1 MKMGECEEGTC
12 DCDYNHEADV
22 NMRQIVKIE
31 NVRRNSRCNV
41 TLASH
46 DGFEFCFFFFAGCDA
61 VVGGS
66 SLSRHWIGL

>member
-1 MKMGECEEGTC
+1 M
-12 DCDYNHEADV
+12 
-22 NMRQIVKIE
+22 NMRRIVKIE
-31 NVRRNSRCNV
+31 NVRRNSRGNV